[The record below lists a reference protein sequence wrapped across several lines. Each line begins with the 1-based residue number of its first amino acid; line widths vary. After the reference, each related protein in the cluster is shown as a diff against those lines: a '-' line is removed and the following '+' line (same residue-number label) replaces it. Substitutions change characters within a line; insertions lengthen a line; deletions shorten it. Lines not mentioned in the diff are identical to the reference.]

1 MNARD
6 MALYKVRVT
15 FMQEHREWV
24 AHDESRHTGWREHT
38 DEYHILAKRHYQD
51 EGHAAIRF
59 YFDDVFRHHGKPLPD
74 GSKFRL
80 EIMPNPQKIDALVE
94 FRRG

>member
-15 FMQEHREWV
+15 FMQESRQWV
-24 AHDESRHTGWREHT
+24 AHDQSEHLGWREHT
-38 DEYHILAKRHYQD
+38 QEYNILAKRHYED

-59 YFDDVFRHHGKPLPD
+59 YFDGQFRYHSKKLDD

-80 EIMPNPQKIDALVE
+80 EILPNPQPIDALVE
-94 FRRG
+94 FRSA